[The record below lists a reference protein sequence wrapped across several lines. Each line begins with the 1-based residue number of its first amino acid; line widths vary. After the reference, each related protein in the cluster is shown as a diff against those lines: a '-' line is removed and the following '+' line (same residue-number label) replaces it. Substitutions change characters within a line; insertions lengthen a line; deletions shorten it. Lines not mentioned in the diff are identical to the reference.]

1 MRIVNKYMGIHCT
14 VYIINIIMMINE
26 EEGKEV
32 VKKYKGK
39 EGYSVEGLEQ
49 RVTYV
54 FKIMFLNYRVK
65 KIVKTKFIHMI
76 HSFFTDITCITS

>member
-1 MRIVNKYMGIHCT
+1 M
-14 VYIINIIMMINE
+14 IIE

-76 HSFFTDITCITS
+76 HSFIYRYNLHNYLNRSCRLFF

>member
-1 MRIVNKYMGIHCT
+1 M
-14 VYIINIIMMINE
+14 IIE

-65 KIVKTKFIHMI
+65 KIVKTKS
-76 HSFFTDITCITS
+76 SFKKTYEKQRNNATNEWAVLGCTGKIQCR

>member
-1 MRIVNKYMGIHCT
+1 M
-14 VYIINIIMMINE
+14 YIINIIMMIIE

-39 EGYSVEGLEQ
+39 EGYSVEGFEQ

-54 FKIMFLNYRVK
+54 FKIMFMN
-65 KIVKTKFIHMI
+65 
-76 HSFFTDITCITS
+76 